1 MVAVWSSWNS
11 DGYPRLSGATD
22 VQCVCVRDT
31 TSEYIAIVMHVG
43 DENTVGMHVVDEAR
57 IARC

>member
-11 DGYPRLSGATD
+11 DGYPGLSSATD
-22 VQCVCVRDT
+22 VQCVCARDNT
-31 TSEYIAIVMHVG
+31 DEVAIGMHVG
-43 DENTVGMHVVDEAR
+43 DEDTVGMHVVDEAR